1 MAIEHGDLGG
11 GICKAQKLGERSV
24 SLCLGSHDGQMMLT
38 ISMRPKDL
46 NIPIKPPM
54 TLYGNR
60 LNFGQLG
67 MKFLKYQANCWD
79 RAHKTLQVCLSCE
92 EKEELAELHRLIA
105 SHLQRKSGIASKG
118 QNCSGRVACKVLLP
132 SNRANK
138 KVSPVRSRS
147 TNDSYSKRPDI
158 LSQEELP
165 HLSAEQMK
173 IFDLVVRQGKSIFF
187 TGSAGTG
194 KSLLL
199 KNIIRALPASST
211 FVTGTTALAGCLL
224 GGTTIHSYAGVGKG
238 DGTLESMIR
247 SASRGESASRWRQT
261 KVLILDE
268 LSMMD
273 GAFFDKIEE
282 VARTLRRSNEPFGG
296 IQLVLSGD
304 YYQLPPVSKNPR
316 ERKFCFEAKCWSSC
330 VNACVELKTVFRQS
344 DNHFVDVLG
353 QIRLGKVSANS
364 IKSLLGDCFRPLE
377 VEEGILPTQLFT
389 HRADV
394 DFLNKRELDSLPGTL
409 KVYTSHDQGDL
420 SVLEAS
426 CPAPKLLKLKVGAQ
440 VMLTRNLSSM
450 KGLVNGSRGVVTRI
464 TPSGLPCVRFASQ
477 LIGEE
482 PIVIERDRWTV
493 SVGGCQVAQRSQ
505 FPLVLAW
512 GITVHKSQ
520 GMSLDKLE
528 VSLENAFEAGMAYV
542 ALSRARSMEGLFIK
556 GEVSS
561 QALRA
566 DPKVSAFYSSMI

>member
-1 MAIEHGDLGG
+1 MSIEHGDLGG

-24 SLCLGSHDGQMMLT
+24 GLCHDSHDGQMLLT

-46 NIPIKPPM
+46 IIPIKPPM

-67 MKFLKYQANCWD
+67 MKLLKYQANPWD
-79 RAHKTLQVCLSCE
+79 RAHKTLQVCIRCE
-92 EKEELAELHRLIA
+92 EKEELAEFHRLMT
-105 SHLQRKSGIASKG
+105 SHLQCKSSVASKG
-118 QNCSGRVACKVLLP
+118 HNASGNAGFKVLLS
-132 SNRANK
+132 SNQPNR
-138 KVSPVRSRS
+138 KVSPIRARSR
-147 TNDSYSKRPDI
+147 NDSYSRKPQNP
-158 LSQEELP
+158 SQEELP
-165 HLSAEQMK
+165 PLSAEQMQV
-173 IFDLVVRQGKSIFF
+173 FDLVVRQRKSVFF

-199 KNIIRALPASST
+199 KHIIRALPASST

-224 GGTTIHSYAGVGKG
+224 GGTTIHSYAGVGRG
-238 DGTLESMIR
+238 DGTVESMIR

-261 KVLILDE
+261 KVLIIDE

-273 GAFFDKIEE
+273 GLFFDKLEE
-282 VARTLRRSNEPFGG
+282 ISRKIRRSNDPFGG

-304 YYQLPPVSKNPR
+304 YYQLPPVSRNPR
-316 ERKFCFEAKCWSSC
+316 ERKFCFESQCWSSC

-344 DNHFVDVLG
+344 DNYFIDVLG
-353 QIRLGKVSANS
+353 QIRVGNVSAKS

-394 DFLNKRELDSLPGTL
+394 DSLNQKELDSLPGPL
-409 KVYTSHDQGDL
+409 KIYKSHDQGDL

-440 VMLTRNLSSM
+440 VMLTRNLSSA
-450 KGLVNGSRGVVTRI
+450 KRLVNGARGVVTKI
-464 TPSGLPCVRFASQ
+464 SPSGLPYVRFASQ
-477 LIGEE
+477 MIGED
-482 PIVIERDRWTV
+482 PIAIERDRWTV
-493 SVGGCQVAQRSQ
+493 SIGGRLVAQRSQ
-505 FPLVLAW
+505 FPLALAW

-528 VSLENAFEAGMAYV
+528 VSLEKAFEAGMAYV
-542 ALSRARSMEGLFIK
+542 ALSRARSMDGLYIK
-556 GEVSS
+556 GEISS

-566 DPKVSAFYSSMI
+566 DPKVSQFYSSMK

>member
-1 MAIEHGDLGG
+1 MRISGKVTVEHGDLGG

-24 SLCLGSHDGQMMLT
+24 SLCSYDGQLLLT

-46 NIPIKPPM
+46 VIPIKPPM

-60 LNFGQLG
+60 LNYGQLG
-67 MKFLKYQANCWD
+67 MKFLKYQANSWD
-79 RAHKTLQVCLSCE
+79 RAHKTLQVSVRCE

-105 SHLQRKSGIASKG
+105 SHLQYKPAITWKG
-118 QNCSGRVACKVLLP
+118 QNASGKIGFKVLLP
-132 SNRANK
+132 SNQANR
-138 KVSPVRSRS
+138 KVSPVRASNR
-147 TNDSYSKRPDI
+147 NDSYSKRPDNR
-158 LSQEELP
+158 SQEELP
-165 HLSAEQMK
+165 PLSAEQMQV
-173 IFDLVVRQGKSIFF
+173 FDLVVRQKKSIFF

-199 KNIIRALPASST
+199 KHIIRALPASST

-247 SASRGESASRWRQT
+247 SASRGESVSRWRNT
-261 KVLILDE
+261 KVLIIDE

-273 GAFFDKIEE
+273 GSFFDKIEE
-282 VARTLRRSNEPFGG
+282 VARTIRRSNEPFGG

-304 YYQLPPVSKNPR
+304 YYQLPPVSRNPR
-316 ERKFCFEAKCWSSC
+316 ERKFCFESKCWSSC

-344 DNHFVDVLG
+344 DNYFIDILG
-353 QIRLGKVSANS
+353 QIRLGKISANN

-394 DFLNKRELDSLPGTL
+394 DFLNQKELDSLHGTL
-409 KVYTSHDQGDL
+409 KLYKSHDQGDL

-440 VMLTRNLSSM
+440 
-450 KGLVNGSRGVVTRI
+450 
-464 TPSGLPCVRFASQ
+464 LPK
-477 LIGEE
+477 
-482 PIVIERDRWTV
+482 
-493 SVGGCQVAQRSQ
+493 
-505 FPLVLAW
+505 LAL
-512 GITVHKSQ
+512 
-520 GMSLDKLE
+520 LDYL
-528 VSLENAFEAGMAYV
+528 
-542 ALSRARSMEGLFIK
+542 ALDLHHS
-556 GEVSS
+556 
-561 QALRA
+561 
-566 DPKVSAFYSSMI
+566 

>member
-1 MAIEHGDLGG
+1 MSIEHGDLGG

-24 SLCLGSHDGQMMLT
+24 GLCHSNHDGQMLLT

-46 NIPIKPPM
+46 IVPIKPPM

-67 MKFLKYQANCWD
+67 MKLLKYQANPWD
-79 RAHKTLQVCLSCE
+79 RAHKTLQVCIRCE
-92 EKEELAELHRLIA
+92 EKEELAEFHRLMT
-105 SHLQRKSGIASKG
+105 SHLQCKSGVVPKG
-118 QNCSGRVACKVLLP
+118 QSVIGNTRFKVLLP
-132 SNRANK
+132 SSQPNR
-138 KVSPVRSRS
+138 KVSPIRARSR
-147 TNDSYSKRPDI
+147 NDSYSRKPENP
-158 LSQEELP
+158 SQEELP
-165 HLSAEQMK
+165 PLSEEQMHV
-173 IFDLVVRQGKSIFF
+173 FDIVVRQKKSVFF

-199 KNIIRALPASST
+199 KHIIRALPASST

-238 DGTLESMIR
+238 DGTVESMIR

-261 KVLILDE
+261 KVLIIDE

-273 GAFFDKIEE
+273 GLFFDKLEE
-282 VARTLRRSNEPFGG
+282 ISRTIRRSNEPFGG

-304 YYQLPPVSKNPR
+304 YYQLPPVSRNPR
-316 ERKFCFEAKCWSSC
+316 ERKFCFESKCWSSC
-330 VNACVELKTVFRQS
+330 VNACIELNTVFRQS
-344 DNHFVDVLG
+344 DNYFIDVLG
-353 QIRLGKVSANS
+353 QIRLGTVSAKS

-394 DFLNKRELDSLPGTL
+394 DSLNQKELDSLHGPL
-409 KVYTSHDQGDL
+409 KIYKSHDQGDL

-440 VMLTRNLSSM
+440 VMLTRNLSST
-450 KGLVNGSRGVVTRI
+450 KRLVNGSRGVVTKI
-464 TPSGLPCVRFASQ
+464 SPSGLPCVRFASQ
-477 LIGEE
+477 MPGEE
-482 PIVIERDRWTV
+482 PIAIERDRWTV
-493 SVGGCQVAQRSQ
+493 SIGGRLVAQRSQ
-505 FPLVLAW
+505 FPLALAW

-528 VSLENAFEAGMAYV
+528 VSLEKAFEAGMAYV
-542 ALSRARSMEGLFIK
+542 ALSRARSMDGLYIK
-556 GEVSS
+556 GEISS

-566 DPKVSAFYSSMI
+566 DPKVSQFYSSMK